1 MEREKEKE
9 MQGGSRDA
17 HQRKEETST
26 WSPEDRRRG
35 GEVAGEGG
43 KPPETERGSGQRG
56 EIEPGRGLGQGKIF

>member
-1 MEREKEKE
+1 VERGALSREMEREREKE
-9 MQGGSRDA
+9 MQGGSRAA

-43 KPPETERGSGQRG
+43 NCQRQREAVAIER
-56 EIEPGRGLGQGKIF
+56 K